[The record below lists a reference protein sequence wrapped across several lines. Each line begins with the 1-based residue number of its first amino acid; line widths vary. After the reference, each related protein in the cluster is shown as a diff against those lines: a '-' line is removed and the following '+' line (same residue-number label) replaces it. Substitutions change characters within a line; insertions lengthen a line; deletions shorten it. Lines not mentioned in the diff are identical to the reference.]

1 MFDTIK
7 ADDKTKELIRLREKG
22 ERDFNSA
29 IKLSRI
35 EGERRGEKRGE
46 ISGEKR
52 GKREVAKKLLLMG
65 MTLQDI
71 QAITEL
77 SAPEIELL
85 QQKNVE

>member
-35 EGERRGEKRGE
+35 EG
-46 ISGEKR
+46 
-52 GKREVAKKLLLMG
+52 KREVAKKLLLMG
-65 MTLQDI
+65 MTLKDI
-71 QAITEL
+71 QAVTEL
-77 SAPEIELL
+77 SVSEIESL
-85 QQKNVE
+85 K